1 MIALQV
7 SSMKSFMNHLLVA
20 DTFDMF
26 LLEEAVVGMA
36 CTYHIDGHTNREFFQ
51 NGNPEEELPA
61 HPEPDLRPWRD
72 LKGLCYNLIK
82 GKRTPLHFRFVM
94 HLLPEKATAL
104 LVKNGCDVDPSLV
117 RALVLNIRYDGSKAV
132 LTTGT
137 AYQTFVPS
145 KEPDIIWDK
154 ALAKYLDGKGIACE
168 SL

>member
-1 MIALQV
+1 MTALQIV
-7 SSMKSFMNHLLVA
+7 DIKSFMKK
-20 DTFDMF
+20 F
-26 LLEEAVVGMA
+26 LLTDSFDRFLLLEGSI
-36 CTYHIDGHTNREFFQ
+36 TTFNTFQIDGTLRKSYYSREEQ
-51 NGNPEEELPA
+51 
-61 HPEPDLRPWRD
+61 DLLMERSLSLWGEVRPFC
-72 LKGLCYNLIK
+72 LELIK